1 MEGPA
6 YPLSPWETGAG
17 EPQILSQSENKV
29 RPCLGVRGIKEAW
42 GKEKKEGRRERGM
55 EGAEEEESQEFLSK
69 LFPVVSF
76 SVSVLKDKY
85 LGPFSPPPRAQF

>member
-1 MEGPA
+1 
-6 YPLSPWETGAG
+6 
-17 EPQILSQSENKV
+17 
-29 RPCLGVRGIKEAW
+29 
-42 GKEKKEGRRERGM
+42 M